1 MTCPRR
7 GRWPGQPSICA
18 DGDMPDTIQHKKT
31 LLGRIRR
38 IKGQVEAL
46 ERALNGEAACS
57 AVLQQI
63 AAIRG
68 ATDGLLVEVLEG
80 RLREHI
86 TTPTSVMERQR
97 DLEAILRALR
107 SYLR

>member
-1 MTCPRR
+1 M
-7 GRWPGQPSICA
+7 GRASRAYTQA
-18 DGDMPDTIQHKKT
+18 EDMPDTIQHTKT

-46 ERALNGEAACS
+46 ERALNDGVACS
-57 AVLQQI
+57 AVLQQV

-80 RLREHI
+80 RLRDHVI
-86 TTPTSVMERQR
+86 TPTSAKER
-97 DLEAILRALR
+97 
-107 SYLR
+107 